1 MKIKKALDYML
12 DLEEQARNLI
22 PSLVLVN
29 PDTLKEQMK
38 KPPKK
43 KKPKPKR
50 RQHQASTVDQSLD
63 HLSLPGVELRY
74 SGDGQAHS
82 MLGVYKHYME
92 QQGSHQT
99 YHDMCRVKLPEIR
112 NSS

>member
-1 MKIKKALDYML
+1 ML

-29 PDTLKEQMK
+29 PDTLKEQSK

-43 KKPKPKR
+43 NKPKPKR
-50 RQHQASTVDQSLD
+50 RQHLASTVDQSLD
-63 HLSLPGVELRY
+63 HLSLPGVELRH
-74 SGDGQAHS
+74 SCDGQAHS

-92 QQGSHQT
+92 QQGSQQT